1 MKKILAIDDNLDN
14 LEYISKI
21 LKIDFPKYKVFLS
34 QSGIEGIEIAKRE
47 LPDTI
52 LLDILMPVMDGFEVC
67 NILKDNNS
75 TKHIPIVFLSALN
88 EMSVRIK
95 GLNVGADAYI
105 TKPFNRAELKAQVNV
120 MLRIKFAE
128 DSLRKRN
135 ATLEIL
141 IKKQATEFDSTENR
155 YLKVSE
161 YALEYF
167 WEVDQNRQFTYISP
181 VIEKILGFS
190 SDEIIGKKIL
200 FDFCTFHENADP
212 KEFLINLFAR
222 HENYTGNEVLCLKKN
237 GDKVWLS
244 ISGFPIFDSNNDF
257 AGYIGVNHDITR
269 RRIAEEA
276 NREQLEKINEYQKK
290 LKKLYYELSIAEE
303 KERRK
308 IAEYMHDG
316 FGQTISIAAI
326 KLSSISSREVSPKV
340 DLTLK
345 ESAELLRNAIS
356 ESRTLVY
363 DLSHPILYEFGLV
376 AAIKWKLE
384 QIEKN
389 FGIRAT
395 LWSEENP
402 IELNTDLKIL
412 IFRMVSELLNNILK
426 HAEADLII
434 IEIRW
439 KHENI
444 LINVIDNG
452 KGFNYI
458 KGKTFSEF
466 GGFGLFSINERLDAL
481 QGSMQIDSEPAKG
494 ANITLTIPIKN

>member
-1 MKKILAIDDNLDN
+1 MKKILVIDDKLDN
-14 LEYISKI
+14 LEYISEI
-21 LKIDFPKYKVFLS
+21 LKVDFPNYQVFLS
-34 QSGIEGIEIAKRE
+34 QSGIEGIEIATRE

-67 NILKDNNS
+67 NILKDNNA

-88 EMSVRIK
+88 ELNVRVK
-95 GLNVGADAYI
+95 GLNIGADAYI

-128 DSLRKRN
+128 DLLRKRN
-135 ATLEIL
+135 QNLEIL
-141 IKKQATEFDSTENR
+141 IKQQATEFNSTENR

-167 WEVDQNRQFTYISP
+167 WEVDQNRQYTYISP
-181 VIEKILGFS
+181 VIEKISGFS
-190 SDEIIGKKIL
+190 SEELVGKKLL
-200 FDFCTFHENADP
+200 FDFWTFHENTDS
-212 KEFLINLFAR
+212 KEVLIDIFSR
-222 HENYTGNEVLCLKKN
+222 HENYTGNEVLYLKKN
-237 GDKVWLS
+237 GEKIWLS
-244 ISGFPIFDSNNDF
+244 VSGFPIFDRRNNF

-276 NREQLEKINEYQKK
+276 NREQLKKINEYQKK
-290 LKKLYYELSIAEE
+290 LKQLYYELSITEE

-326 KLSSISSREVSPKV
+326 KLSSISSSEVSPKV

-363 DLSHPILYEFGLV
+363 DLFHPILYEFGLV

-384 QIEKN
+384 QIETN
-389 FGIRAT
+389 FGLITKLR
-395 LWSEENP
+395 SDESP
-402 IELNTDLKIL
+402 IKLNTDLKIL

-434 IEIRW
+434 VEISW
-439 KHENI
+439 KHGNI
-444 LINVIDNG
+444 LIRVIDNG
-452 KGFNYI
+452 KGFDHL
-458 KGKTFSEF
+458 KVKTFSEF
-466 GGFGLFSINERLDAL
+466 GGFGLFSINERLDVL
-481 QGSMQIDSEPAKG
+481 HGTIEIDSGPGKG
-494 ANITLTIPIKN
+494 SKITLTIPI

>member
-1 MKKILAIDDNLDN
+1 MNKILVIDDNLDN
-14 LEYISKI
+14 LEYISEI
-21 LKIDFPKYKVFLS
+21 LKVDFPNYQVFLS
-34 QSGIEGIEIAKRE
+34 QSGMEGIEIAKRE

-95 GLNVGADAYI
+95 GLDLGADAYI
-105 TKPFNRAELKAQVNV
+105 SKPFNRAELKAQVNV

-128 DSLRKRN
+128 DLLRKRN
-135 ATLEIL
+135 ATLEVL

-167 WEVDQNRQFTYISP
+167 WEVDQNKRFTYVSP

-190 SDEIIGKKIL
+190 SDEIVGKKFL
-200 FDFCTFHENADP
+200 FDLCTFHEDADP
-212 KEFLINLFAR
+212 KEFLINLFEQY
-222 HENYTGNEVLCLKKN
+222 ENYKGNEVLYLKKN
-237 GDKVWLS
+237 GDRVWLS
-244 ISGFPIFDSNNDF
+244 ISGFPIFDSKNNF

-269 RRIAEEA
+269 RRIAEED
-276 NREQLEKINEYQKK
+276 NREHLEKINEYQKK
-290 LKKLYYELSIAEE
+290 LKKLYYELSITEE

-326 KLSSISSREVSPKV
+326 KLSSISSSEVSPKV

-345 ESAELLRNAIS
+345 ESAELMRNAIS

-363 DLSHPILYEFGLV
+363 DLFHPILYEFGLV

-389 FGIRAT
+389 FGLNAILR
-395 LWSEENP
+395 SEENS
-402 IELNTDLKIL
+402 IEVNTDLKIL
-412 IFRMVSELLNNILK
+412 IFRMVSELLNNVLK
-426 HAEADLII
+426 HAGADTII
-434 IEIRW
+434 VEIRR
-439 KHENI
+439 KYENI
-444 LINVIDNG
+444 IVSVIDNG
-452 KGFNYI
+452 KGIDYT
-458 KGKTFSEF
+458 KGKTYSEF
-466 GGFGLFSINERLDAL
+466 GGFGLFSISERLEVL
-481 QGSMQIDSEPAKG
+481 HGTIEIDSELTKG
-494 ANITLTIPIKN
+494 TKITLTIPIKD